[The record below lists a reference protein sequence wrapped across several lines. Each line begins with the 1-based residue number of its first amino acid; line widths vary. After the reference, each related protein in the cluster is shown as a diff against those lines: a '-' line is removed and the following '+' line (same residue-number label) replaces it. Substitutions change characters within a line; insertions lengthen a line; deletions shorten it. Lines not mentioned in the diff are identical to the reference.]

1 MTKSAEHE
9 KKVKAA
15 ARKIGIVLEVV
26 PAREQTAPPAGPD
39 GRKHAHGVRYHVTV
53 KRALNT
59 TQAMA
64 FDYWGS
70 VADKENHTA
79 PSTFDVL
86 AYISSE
92 AGPVE
97 KVQKFFHETE
107 LAQLSELCRPVEV
120 NPNEA

>member
-1 MTKSAEHE
+1 MTKSAEQE
-9 KKVKAA
+9 KMVKAA

-26 PAREQTAPPAGPD
+26 PAREQTAPPADAEGKK
-39 GRKHAHGVRYHVTV
+39 RAHGVRYHVTV
-53 KRALNT
+53 KRARNT
-59 TQAMA
+59 TQAIA

-86 AYISSE
+86 AYISSG

-97 KVQKFFHETE
+97 KVQKFFNENE
-107 LAQLSELCRPVEV
+107 LTQLSELCRPVVVEY
-120 NPNEA
+120 